1 MSRRVTLLGVVALL
15 LPATASAGIM
25 APPPGL
31 AHRLAAADVV
41 IVGKVESIE
50 EKTVKAASPFPGVK
64 EKVEYQVAV
73 VKVVDPVLN
82 AKGLTHVRVGF
93 VPGNPSPFA
102 RFPGVRLTKDQEV
115 CLFLRPHSDT
125 NFHVVPMYYD
135 VLDKA
140 ANGNY
145 EKEVAEVKRLA
156 GLLSDPKAGL
166 KSKAAADRYATAGML
181 IMQYRR
187 DRPGAKPAREEAI
200 DAELSKLI
208 LEALAEAD
216 RKNPTPALFGLY
228 PASLFW
234 MLGVTEKDGWT
245 PPMTEVGS
253 PKQIDAAK
261 FPDAAKQWCKDNA
274 DKYRVKRFVYDEK
287 KDKPDR

>member
-1 MSRRVTLLGVVALL
+1 MPGRASLFVLVTLL

-31 AHRLAAADVV
+31 AHRLASSDVV

-50 EKTVKAASPFPGVK
+50 EKTVKAAAPYPGAK

-73 VKVVDPVLN
+73 VKVVDHVLN

-115 CLFLRPHSDT
+115 CLFLRPHPDT

-156 GLLSDPKAGL
+156 GLLNDPKAGL
-166 KSKAAADRYATAGML
+166 KAKAAADRYATAGML

-187 DRPGAKPAREEAI
+187 DRPGAKPAREEAV
-200 DAELSKLI
+200 DAEVSKLI

-216 RKNPTPALFGLY
+216 WKNPEPTLFSFY
-228 PASLFW
+228 PASLFG
-234 MLGVTEKDGWT
+234 MLGAAEKDGWT
-245 PPMTEVGS
+245 PPMIEVRGQ
-253 PKQIDAAK
+253 KQFDAAK
-261 FPDAAKQWCKDNA
+261 FPDAAKKWCKDNA
-274 DKYRVKRFVYDEK
+274 DKYRVKRLVYDQK
-287 KDKPDR
+287 QDK